1 MTKMMGITKTEA
13 KEYITSLPVRNQ
25 LNKDDYWLRGFAF
38 IMAAIACCTL
48 GTVSVAFAFMCAAV
62 FGVALITSC
71 KPIMNKWAIAHHIVL
86 SDSFVFLSCSVDFAV
101 ITTYIIYKM
110 NGSLAMGLVIPVSIN
125 VVDIFLVAIY
135 ARAMIKRGLYKKGKG
150 SGTKAALLGVGCA
163 GSGWIMAKYLF
174 AGTTGNQQLGI
185 LAVITLLLG
194 LMCNF
199 GLVGF
204 VKYYCCTLV
213 SK

>member
-1 MTKMMGITKTEA
+1 MMGITITEA
-13 KEYITSLPVRNQ
+13 KEYIASLPARNQ
-25 LNKDDYWLRGFAF
+25 LNKDGYWLRGFAF
-38 IMAAIACCTL
+38 IMTVIACCTL
-48 GTVSVAFAFMCAAV
+48 GTVSIVFAIVCAAV

-71 KPIMNKWAIAHHIVL
+71 KPIMNKCAIDHHIVL
-86 SDSFVFLSCSVDFAV
+86 SDSFVFLSCSVDFAMM
-101 ITTYIIYKM
+101 TAYIIYKISG
-110 NGSLAMGLVIPVSIN
+110 NLATGLVIPVSIN
-125 VVDIFLVAIY
+125 VVDVFLVAIY
-135 ARAMIKRGLYKKGKG
+135 ARAMIKRKLYREGKDG
-150 SGTKAALLGVGCA
+150 GTKAAFLGVGCA
-163 GSGWIMAKYLF
+163 GFGWIMAKYLF
-174 AGTTGNQQLGI
+174 AGTAGNQQLGI